1 MKNRVLFVLQASL
14 LLAIAASH
22 AYALSND
29 LYWFFPILNRAIHFA
44 GGVWVALVSVWLF
57 ALQGRPV
64 RILPIL
70 ASVVFVS
77 IGWEIFEV
85 AIGMTN
91 ESNYVLDTVLDL
103 CMDVLGGLVG
113 FFAARFMVQSF
124 THGETA
130 QDNSS

>member
-1 MKNRVLFVLQASL
+1 MKNRLLFAIQAVL

-22 AYALSND
+22 AYALSSD
-29 LYWFFPILNRAIHFA
+29 LYWFFPVLNRAIHFA

-57 ALQGRPV
+57 DFQGRPI

-70 ASVVFVS
+70 TSVILVS
-77 IGWEIFEV
+77 IAWEIFEV

-91 ESNYVLDTVLDL
+91 ESNYALDTILDL
-103 CMDVLGGLVG
+103 CMDVLGGLIG

-124 THGETA
+124 THGETV